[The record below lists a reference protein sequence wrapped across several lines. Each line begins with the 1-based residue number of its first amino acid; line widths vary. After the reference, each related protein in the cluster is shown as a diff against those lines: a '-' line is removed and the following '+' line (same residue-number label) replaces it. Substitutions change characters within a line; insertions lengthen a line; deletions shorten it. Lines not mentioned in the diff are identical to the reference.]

1 MQTRARGVT
10 QTYSAHSF
18 KDFTVKPGEDV
29 SRISGDAWLRAG
41 SGFAVIGGMEED
53 GEREENEGKVVVVTT
68 AMGR

>member
-1 MQTRARGVT
+1 MT

-41 SGFAVIGGMEED
+41 SGFAVIGGMEE
-53 GEREENEGKVVVVTT
+53 GVGGGK
-68 AMGR
+68 GLDRN